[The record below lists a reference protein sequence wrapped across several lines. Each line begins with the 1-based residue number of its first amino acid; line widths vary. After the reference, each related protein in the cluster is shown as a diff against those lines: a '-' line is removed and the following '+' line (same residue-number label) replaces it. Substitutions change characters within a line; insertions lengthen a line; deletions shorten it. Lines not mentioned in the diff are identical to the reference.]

1 MIDLP
6 NDAKTLKTII
16 KQLLRHGNQLRRK
29 YIMQLQTTRLSSK
42 GQVIIPQTILDAYH
56 LNCGQELEIE
66 ATSQGI
72 LLKAKNSPTKTTI
85 NDLIGC
91 TGYQGKAK
99 TLEEMDA
106 GIRQGIIAEWGK
118 HDSD

>member
-1 MIDLP
+1 
-6 NDAKTLKTII
+6 
-16 KQLLRHGNQLRRK
+16 
-29 YIMQLQTTRLSSK
+29 MQTQTTRLSNK
-42 GQVIIPQTILDAYH
+42 GHVLIPKAILDAYH
-56 LNCGQELEIE
+56 FDSGQELEIE

-72 LLKAKNSPTKTTI
+72 LLKAKNKPVKTTL

-99 TLEEMDA
+99 TLEEMDE
-106 GIRQGIIAEWGK
+106 GIRQGIIAEWGE